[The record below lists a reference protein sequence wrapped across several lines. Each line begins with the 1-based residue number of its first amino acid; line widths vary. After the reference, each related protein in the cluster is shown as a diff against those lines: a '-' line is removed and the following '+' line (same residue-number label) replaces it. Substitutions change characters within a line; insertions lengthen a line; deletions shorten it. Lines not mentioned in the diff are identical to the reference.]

1 MKVRDLFDMIWR
13 RLWIVI
19 VFTTVVTSAVGIYS
33 YYYITPVYGATV
45 ELLVMPNTAVEPE
58 ESRQIDFNDIQT
70 SIKLM
75 DTYQVMIKSPR
86 VLEKTMIAMKLRLST
101 SELDSKIAVK
111 PVKSSQVIEITV
123 RDPSTVTAVEIANTL
138 SKISVE
144 EIRDI
149 MKIDNIQV
157 ISEAKVSDNPY
168 PVYPRPILNIIMAF
182 VVGFFLSIAFVLLFD
197 SYSQYKKSRVLQK
210 QRIMSK
216 SALG

>member
-1 MKVRDLFDMIWR
+1 MKVRELFDMIWR

-33 YYYITPVYGATV
+33 YYYITPVYGASV
-45 ELLVMPNTAVEPE
+45 ELLVMPNSAE
-58 ESRQIDFNDIQT
+58 EAELAREIDFNDIQT

-86 VLEKTMIAMKLRLST
+86 VLEKAMIAMKLRLST
-101 SELDSKIAVK
+101 TELDSKIEVK

-123 RDPSTVTAVEIANTL
+123 RDPSPVTAVEVANTL
-138 SKISVE
+138 SRISVE
-144 EIRDI
+144 EIKEI

-168 PVYPRPILNIIMAF
+168 PVYPRPILNIAMAF
-182 VVGFFLSIAFVLLFD
+182 VVGFFLSIALVLVYD
-197 SYSQYKKSRVLQK
+197 SYAIYRKSRVLQK
-210 QRIMSK
+210 QRMMSK

>member
-1 MKVRDLFDMIWR
+1 MKVRELFDMIWR

-19 VFTTVVTSAVGIYS
+19 VFTTAVTSAVGIYS
-33 YYYITPVYGATV
+33 YYYIAPVYGASV
-45 ELLVMPNTAVEPE
+45 ELLVMPNSAE
-58 ESRQIDFNDIQT
+58 EAEQSREIDFNDIQT

-86 VLEKTMIAMKLRLST
+86 VLEKAMIAMKLRLST
-101 SELDSKIAVK
+101 AELDSKIEVK

-123 RDPSTVTAVEIANTL
+123 RDPSPVTAVEIANTL
-138 SKISVE
+138 SRISVA
-144 EIRDI
+144 EIKEI

-168 PVYPRPILNIIMAF
+168 PVYPRPILNIAMAF
-182 VVGFFLSIAFVLLFD
+182 VVGFFLSIALVLVYD
-197 SYSQYKKSRVLQK
+197 SYAIYRKSRVLQK
-210 QRIMSK
+210 QRMMSK

>member
-1 MKVRDLFDMIWR
+1 MKVRELFDMIWR

-33 YYYITPVYGATV
+33 YYYITPVYGASV
-45 ELLVMPNTAVEPE
+45 ELLVMPNSAE
-58 ESRQIDFNDIQT
+58 EAEQAREIDFNDIQT

-86 VLEKTMIAMKLRLST
+86 VLEKAMIAMKLRLST
-101 SELDSKIAVK
+101 TELDSKIEVK

-123 RDPSTVTAVEIANTL
+123 RDPSPVTAVEVANTL
-138 SKISVE
+138 SRISVE
-144 EIRDI
+144 EIKEI

-168 PVYPRPILNIIMAF
+168 PVYPRPILNIAMAF
-182 VVGFFLSIAFVLLFD
+182 VVGFFLSIALVLVYD
-197 SYSQYKKSRVLQK
+197 SYAIYRKSRVLQK
-210 QRIMSK
+210 QRMMSK

>member
-1 MKVRDLFDMIWR
+1 MKVRELFDMIWR

-33 YYYITPVYGATV
+33 YYYITPVYGASV
-45 ELLVMPNTAVEPE
+45 ELLVMPNSAE
-58 ESRQIDFNDIQT
+58 EAEQAREIDFNDIQT

-86 VLEKTMIAMKLRLST
+86 VLEKAMIAMKLRLST
-101 SELDSKIAVK
+101 TELDSKIEAK

-123 RDPSTVTAVEIANTL
+123 RDPSPVTAVEIANTL
-138 SKISVE
+138 SRISVE
-144 EIRDI
+144 EIKEI

-168 PVYPRPILNIIMAF
+168 PVYPRPILNIAMAF
-182 VVGFFLSIAFVLLFD
+182 VVGFFLSIALVLVYD
-197 SYSQYKKSRVLQK
+197 SYAIYRKSRVLQK
-210 QRIMSK
+210 QRMMSK

>member
-1 MKVRDLFDMIWR
+1 MKVRELFDMIWR

-33 YYYITPVYGATV
+33 YYYITPVYGASV
-45 ELLVMPNTAVEPE
+45 ELLVMPNSAVEAE
-58 ESRQIDFNDIQT
+58 QAREIDFNDIQT

-86 VLEKTMIAMKLRLST
+86 VLEKAMIAMKLRLST
-101 SELDSKIAVK
+101 TELDSKIEVK

-123 RDPSTVTAVEIANTL
+123 RDPSPVTAVEVANTL
-138 SKISVE
+138 SRISVE
-144 EIRDI
+144 EIKEI

-168 PVYPRPILNIIMAF
+168 PVYPRPILNIAMAF
-182 VVGFFLSIAFVLLFD
+182 VVGFFLSIALVLVYD
-197 SYSQYKKSRVLQK
+197 SYAIYRKSRVLQK
-210 QRIMSK
+210 QRMMSK

>member
-1 MKVRDLFDMIWR
+1 MKVRELFDMIWR
-13 RLWIVI
+13 RFWIVI
-19 VFTTVVTSAVGIYS
+19 VFTAVVTSAIGIYS
-33 YYYITPVYGATV
+33 YYYITPIYGASV
-45 ELLVMPNTAVEPE
+45 ELLVMPNSKDSTEQ
-58 ESRQIDFNDIQT
+58 SREIDFNDIQT

-86 VLEKTMIAMKLRLST
+86 VLEKAMIAMKLRLST
-101 SELDSKIAVK
+101 SELDSKIEVK
-111 PVKSSQVIEITV
+111 PVKSSQVIAVTV
-123 RDPSTVTAVEIANTL
+123 RDPSPVTAVEIANTL

-157 ISEAKVSDNPY
+157 ISEAKVSDNPN

-182 VVGFFLSIAFVLLFD
+182 VIGFFLSIAFVLLYD
-197 SYSQYKKSRVLQK
+197 SYAIYRKSRVLQK

-216 SALG
+216 SVLG

>member
-1 MKVRDLFDMIWR
+1 MKVRELFDMIWR

-33 YYYITPVYGATV
+33 YYYITPVYGASV
-45 ELLVMPNTAVEPE
+45 ELLVMPNSAE
-58 ESRQIDFNDIQT
+58 EAELAREIDFNDIQT

-86 VLEKTMIAMKLRLST
+86 VLEKAMIAMKLRLST
-101 SELDSKIAVK
+101 TELDSKIEVK
-111 PVKSSQVIEITV
+111 PVKSSQVIEITA
-123 RDPSTVTAVEIANTL
+123 RDPSPVTAVEVANTL
-138 SKISVE
+138 SRISVE
-144 EIRDI
+144 EIKEI

-168 PVYPRPILNIIMAF
+168 PVYPRPILNIAMAF
-182 VVGFFLSIAFVLLFD
+182 VVGFFLSIALVLVYD
-197 SYSQYKKSRVLQK
+197 SYAIYRKSRVLQK
-210 QRIMSK
+210 QRMMSK

>member
-1 MKVRDLFDMIWR
+1 MKVRELFDMIWR

-33 YYYITPVYGATV
+33 YYYITPVYGASV
-45 ELLVMPNTAVEPE
+45 ELLVMPNSAE
-58 ESRQIDFNDIQT
+58 EAEQSREIDFNDIQT

-86 VLEKTMIAMKLRLST
+86 VLEKAMIAMKLRLST
-101 SELDSKIAVK
+101 AELDSKIEVK

-123 RDPSTVTAVEIANTL
+123 RDPSPVTAVEVANTL
-138 SKISVE
+138 SRISVE
-144 EIRDI
+144 EIKEI

-168 PVYPRPILNIIMAF
+168 PVYPRPILNIAMAF
-182 VVGFFLSIAFVLLFD
+182 VVGFFLSIALVLVYD
-197 SYSQYKKSRVLQK
+197 SYAIYRKSRVLQK
-210 QRIMSK
+210 QRMMSK